1 MTHRVRSA
9 FGRFLALGAVVA
21 LATFV
26 AVAPAAAQQTTGKIE
41 GTVSDQAGVAL
52 ANAQVFVVGTSF
64 GAVTN
69 EKGYYFINNV
79 PVGSFTLRAQ
89 FIGYA
94 PTEVR
99 DVRVFGGQ
107 TITQDIKLSPS
118 AIQVSGLTVTAAA
131 NPIVPRDQVASK
143 SIVAGDVVNSLPVD
157 DVRDVIALQPG
168 VVESGSGAG
177 VSIRGGRPGEAN
189 VYIDG
194 TPVRGTNSG
203 SQRITLGTNAV
214 EEATVTTG
222 ALGVE
227 FSDAQS
233 GVISYTTR
241 AGGERLRSSLSYET
255 DQPFGNS
262 ISAGYTRLEG
272 SLGGPLIGN
281 LRFFGSAVLQGQQT
295 DFRSLGADEVPF
307 FATAGVDQVVVD
319 SAEGTSRALP
329 RFVQYSGSCGSLGSS
344 ADAVSQAIHDNY
356 GFKCQGARLPMAWR
370 DNLQAQGKL
379 SYSYGSG
386 SSISLT
392 GLAQGQQN
400 RDFPGTAIGGP
411 SLYTG
416 THAWQRL
423 GVLNVTQSVFKTS
436 ERALAINA
444 NLSWAQDRSIFGP
457 LDPESELATRDP
469 SLGITFKSLQFSSL
483 EGFPFPITDQIIR
496 NIRTNEGLRVPL
508 GNRSDL
514 ETAQGGFR
522 DNPYGMIGRWP
533 TSGIN
538 TGATLLSETRYNGRL
553 VADWQANRFHRFTLG
568 GDFKKTNLSY
578 WSSSQLRQ
586 IFMDAYVA
594 HPIQYGFFA
603 ADRLDLGDVVIEVGG
618 RWDYYDSKTLFART
632 PSRIFT
638 NTASVCANGIS
649 TSQDAAACPAS
660 APHYAAWSPNAATD
674 DAAYDSSLARVFTPS
689 VGHHTLSP
697 RLRVSFPITERTDF
711 RLSYSHQ
718 VQTPEFTTLLTG
730 VNNDLSFTNSNDVFG
745 RDLDFGKSILFE
757 FGVRHAFSSDVVL
770 DVSAYNK
777 DKVSDF
783 AARILPF
790 VDPSNPTDTLNVNVL
805 TNRDFGNA
813 RGVDTKFDWRV
824 ASYLSISA
832 AYTFQVSKNTGSDP
846 FSYLNT
852 FARQVSGLSGDRTP
866 PPEAA
871 QRTNDDRTHNLAG
884 AVSLSFPDDYRK
896 GTTLG
901 TVLRNVSV
909 FATVRVQSG
918 LAYTRLVNNGD
929 GQTAPRLAFGLGGRT
944 ASGEN
949 LNGSTMPWTKYINM
963 RLTKGLRFGRADITA
978 FADVRN
984 LFNWKNIIGLFA
996 ETGDV
1001 VNAQHR
1007 QKVLNT
1013 EYVQLADEAGQA
1025 GALEGDGSTVDLNKS
1040 CQQWGKP
1047 INCESLRMVE
1057 ARFGNGD
1064 GEYTL
1069 AEQQRALN
1077 TFYDSFFGA
1086 YRFNDTPRNIR
1097 IGFDVNF

>member
-1 MTHRVRSA
+1 MTHRLRSV
-9 FGRFLALGAVVA
+9 FGRFLALGVAVV
-21 LATFV
+21 LATVV

-41 GTVSDQAGVAL
+41 GTVTDQAGVAL
-52 ANAQVFVVGTSF
+52 ANAQVFIVGTSF

-69 EKGYYFINNV
+69 DKGYYFINNV
-79 PVGSFTLRAQ
+79 PVGGYTLRAQ

-107 TITQDIKLSPS
+107 TVTQDIKLAPS

-143 SIVAGDVVNSLPVD
+143 SIVSGELVANLPVD
-157 DVRDVIALQPG
+157 DVRNVIALQPG
-168 VVESGSGAG
+168 VVESGSNAG

-203 SQRITLGTNAV
+203 AQRINLGTNGV

-241 AGGERLRSSLSYET
+241 SGGERIRGSASYET

-262 ISAGYTRLEG
+262 ISAGYSRMEG
-272 SLGGPLIGN
+272 SIGGPVVGN

-295 DFRSLGADEVPF
+295 DFRPLGSDKVPLF
-307 FATAGVDQVVVD
+307 SMAGVDEVVVD
-319 SAEGTSRALP
+319 SADGTSRALP
-329 RFVQYSGSCGSLGSS
+329 RFAQYSGECGGLGSTTN
-344 ADAVSQAIHDNY
+344 AAAQEIRNNY

-370 DNLQAQGKL
+370 NNLLAQGKL

-386 SSISLT
+386 SSISFT

-400 RDFPGTAIGGP
+400 RDYPGTAIGGP

-423 GVLNVTQSVFKTS
+423 AVLNVTQSVFKS
-436 ERALAINA
+436 AERQLAINA
-444 NLSWAQDRSIFGP
+444 NLSWGQDRSINAP
-457 LDPESELATRDP
+457 LDPTSELATRDP
-469 SLGITFKSLQFSSL
+469 SLGITFKSLQFASL
-483 EGFPFPITDQIIR
+483 DGFPFPITDEIIR
-496 NIRTNEGLRVPL
+496 NIRSNDGLRVPL
-508 GNRSDL
+508 GNRTDL

-533 TSGIN
+533 TAGIN

-553 VADWQANRFHRFTLG
+553 VVDWQANRFHRFTLG
-568 GDFKKTNLSY
+568 GDFKKTDLSY
-578 WSSSQLRQ
+578 WSSSQIRQ
-586 IFMDAYVA
+586 IFMDAYVV
-594 HPIQYGFFA
+594 HPVQYGAFA
-603 ADRLDLGDVVIEVGG
+603 ADRLDLGDVVIEVGA
-618 RWDYYDSKTLFART
+618 RWDYYNSKTLFATT
-632 PSRIFT
+632 PGRIFT
-638 NTASVCANGIS
+638 NDASVCANGIS
-649 TSQDAAACPAS
+649 TAKDPTACPAG
-660 APHYAAWSPNAATD
+660 APHYTAWSPNASTNQ
-674 DAAYDSSLARVFTPS
+674 AAYDSSLARVMTPS
-689 VGHHTLSP
+689 VGHHTISP
-697 RLRVSFPITERTDF
+697 RLRVSFPITEKTDF
-711 RLSYSHQ
+711 RLSYAHQ

-730 VNNDLSFTNSNDVFG
+730 INNDLSFTNTNDVFG
-745 RDLDFGKSILFE
+745 RDLGFGKTILFE

-770 DVSAYNK
+770 DISAYNK

-783 AARILPF
+783 AARVLPF
-790 VDPSNPTDTLNVNVL
+790 VDPHSPTDTLNVDVL

-813 RGVDTKFDWRV
+813 RGVDTKFDWRL
-824 ASYLSISA
+824 ASYFSISA

-852 FARQVSGLSGDRTP
+852 FARQVSGLSGDRTA

-871 QRTNDDRTHNLAG
+871 QPTNDNRTHNLVG
-884 AVSLSFPDDYRK
+884 AVALSFPNDYRK
-896 GTTLG
+896 GSTVG
-901 TVLRNVSV
+901 SVLRDVSL
-909 FATVRVQSG
+909 FATLRVQSG
-918 LAYTRLVNNGD
+918 LAFTRLVNNGD
-929 GQTAPRLAFGLGGRT
+929 GQTAPRLNFGLGGRT
-944 ASGEN
+944 ATGET
-949 LNGSTMPWTKYINM
+949 LNDVTMPWTKYLDM

-1001 VNAQHR
+1001 VNANHR
-1007 QKVLNT
+1007 TKVLNT
-1013 EYVQLADEAGQA
+1013 EFAQLADEAGQA
-1025 GALEGDGSTVDLNKS
+1025 GALEADKTTVDLRGS
-1040 CQQWGKP
+1040 CQAWGKP
-1047 INCESLRMVE
+1047 LNCEALRRVE
-1057 ARFGNGD
+1057 LRFGNGD
-1064 GEYTL
+1064 QEYTL

-1097 IGFDVNF
+1097 LGFELNF